1 MLELSK
7 GHQCNLPPQEDLSI
21 LSCYT
26 KSEIK
31 RIIMKRLLI
40 LAAAVALI
48 GAGCFSRTP
57 EQPPAGQTGGTDQQQ
72 TRTEE
77 FEAPDRNNPI
87 TFDVTGGQFA
97 VEKGLTTFNQMFT
110 VESLAEL
117 SDTCG
122 TGLDA
127 THFQEVL
134 ESFTNRRGLIYT
146 FLYRGDSPEPTKY
159 TLTVV
164 ENGPDYATTDD
175 FRKDFGVCGDN
186 NNLRPLT
193 LNHNWLVFE
202 SGCGGDADATSGCM
216 MIRAQ
221 LEGTMEVH

>member
-1 MLELSK
+1 
-7 GHQCNLPPQEDLSI
+7 
-21 LSCYT
+21 
-26 KSEIK
+26 
-31 RIIMKRLLI
+31 MKRLLV

-57 EQPPAGQTGGTDQQQ
+57 EQPPAEQTENTGQQQ

-110 VESLAEL
+110 AESLTEL
-117 SDTCG
+117 SDACG
-122 TGLDA
+122 TGLDTA
-127 THFQEVL
+127 HFQEVL

-175 FRKDFGVCGDN
+175 FRKDFGDCDEGSA
-186 NNLRPLT
+186 LSPLA

-202 SGCGGDADATSGCM
+202 SGCGADADATSGCM
-216 MIRAQ
+216 MIRSQ
-221 LEGTMEVH
+221 LEGTLEIH